1 MNSSLEPNVES
12 SEVKRR
18 VKKGGASAKWFL
30 VFWIVMIGLGVY
42 ATYLYSNHMKQTM
55 ITELQSSTNKQL
67 AEIKSDYAAQLNTMH
82 KEIETLKSKVDTF
95 NELLTFTKDNASNKT
110 DNSNKLYSQLNE
122 VKQKLD
128 ALQKKMDLLK

>member
-1 MNSSLEPNVES
+1 MNSSLEPHVES
-12 SEVKRR
+12 SEMKRR

-30 VFWIVMIGLGVY
+30 VFWIVMIGIGVY

-55 ITELQSSTNKQL
+55 IKELQTSTNQQL
-67 AEIKSDYAAQLNTMH
+67 AEIKKDYAAQLKTMH
-82 KEIETLKSKVDTF
+82 TEMETLKSKVDTF

>member
-30 VFWIVMIGLGVY
+30 VFWIVMIGIGVY
-42 ATYLYSNHMKQTM
+42 ATYLYSNHMKQNM
-55 ITELQSSTNKQL
+55 ITELQSSTNQQL
-67 AEIKSDYAAQLNTMH
+67 AEIKSDYAAQLKTMH
-82 KEIETLKSKVDTF
+82 KEIETLKNKVDTF

>member
-12 SEVKRR
+12 AEMKRR

-30 VFWIVMIGLGVY
+30 VFWIVMIGIGIY

-55 ITELQSSTNKQL
+55 ITELKTSTNQQL
-67 AEIKSDYAAQLNTMH
+67 AEIKKDYEAQLKTMH
-82 KEIETLKSKVDTF
+82 KEMETLKSKVDTF

-110 DNSNKLYSQLNE
+110 DNSNKLYSQLSE